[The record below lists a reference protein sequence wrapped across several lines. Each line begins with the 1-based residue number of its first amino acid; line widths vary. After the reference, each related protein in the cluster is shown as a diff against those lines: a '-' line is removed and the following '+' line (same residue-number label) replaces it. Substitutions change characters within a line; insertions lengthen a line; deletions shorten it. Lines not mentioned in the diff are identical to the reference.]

1 MTNNVTDT
9 VQITESSCCGCETPI
24 INEIREGDVTISF
37 SLDMPDGTT
46 VRYGIY
52 TTKITN
58 GKGLIELNEPIKEG
72 EVQIQVDEENCQAL
86 AYKNVIPNFFLE
98 ENECTLK
105 VIDFQTE
112 IIAGIGK
119 ILVFRTDIPDVLSR
133 LDNGEW
139 GNWENFELELGKNYN
154 IGIKSKI
161 SLNCRINFPVTLVQ
175 KEIKVPYGVP
185 SSTPALLQVPNA
197 VPTIQFTPVSYL
209 IPVNVPT
216 PVSVPI
222 GVAVPTPVTLID
234 LLPFAVPT
242 NTPTPT
248 SVLTPVCV
256 PNSVPTPISTPLGVP
271 TPVTTP
277 VGVPTPIFCEPV
289 PAPTAFNLY
298 TTWNVSGIPT
308 YFQVSGQTLG
318 QAETFKNLPS
328 GNPSITA
335 SGHVTAK
342 GNNVIGEVLYNNNYA
357 GFYEGCFT
365 IKTGFYAIR
374 YGVTDKI
381 AEIQNGVLIQII
393 P

>member
-119 ILVFRTDIPDVLSR
+119 ILIFRTDIPDVLFR

-139 GNWENFELELGKNYN
+139 GNWEDFELELGKNYN

-289 PAPTAFNLY
+289 PATMITGGRDKLYNLSVILY
-298 TTWNVSGIPT
+298 QQ
-308 YFQVSGQTLG
+308 FSGQTLA
-318 QAETFKNLPS
+318 QANAFKAGISDPS
-328 GNPSITA
+328 VTSGSLVIFYGISEALGNPVFTNA
-335 SGHVTAK
+335 VFK
-342 GNNVIGEVLYNNNYA
+342 GECNYVA
-357 GFYEGCFT
+357 DGFYVVNT
-365 IKTGFYAIR
+365 LS
-374 YGVTDKI
+374 VDKI
-381 AEIQNGVLIQII
+381 YEIQSGIIVQII